1 MRDVKAFDGEFHGIV
16 ILWRKCGAKH
26 RHQII
31 EARGLSA
38 RFGQSSG
45 KRYLRA
51 LYAHLKP
58 APACFLRFAHNGH
71 AAAGK
76 VREQGRKA
84 ARQLRVGGIRF
95 DDQKGWNGKFGVVLT
110 DKGFN
115 DFTL

>member
-16 ILWRKCGAKH
+16 ILRCKCRTEH

-38 RFGQSSG
+38 GFSESSG
-45 KRYLRA
+45 KRYLRP

-58 APACFLRFAHNGH
+58 APACFLRFADNGY

-76 VREQGRKA
+76 IREQ
-84 ARQLRVGGIRF
+84 
-95 DDQKGWNGKFGVVLT
+95 
-110 DKGFN
+110 
-115 DFTL
+115 